1 MRSSQGALDGYTQN
15 LFRPSQSIFNTKKSI
30 LIPKPLKVKM
40 TPYNRST
47 PYIKSRMEVLL
58 RNYEDGMNT
67 GKYVKADI
75 QQYQKSQSVGRAK
88 L

>member
-1 MRSSQGALDGYTQN
+1 MDGYTKN

-30 LIPKPLKVKM
+30 LMPKPLKVKM

-58 RNYEDGMNT
+58 RNYEEGLGA
-67 GKYVKADI
+67 GKYMKSSA
-75 QQYQKSQSVGRAK
+75 QQALKSKSMGRAK